1 MDRTTFLQIYTGH
14 LNEKQLTAVQTVNG
28 PVLLLAVPGSG
39 KTTVLVTRLGYMLYC
54 EGIRPENILTLTYT
68 VAATK
73 DMARRF
79 REIFGEEYS
88 NALEFRTIN
97 GICAKV
103 IARYGQM
110 IGKSAFELLTDEKV
124 IARIL
129 TEMLVQNLSEY
140 PTESDVKNARTL
152 ITYCKNMLLSEE
164 EIRELGKEEDIPL
177 WEIYH
182 AYNTYLKQNSFMDY
196 DDQMIYAYRML
207 KGSPELLRFYQ
218 EKYRYICVDEAQDTS
233 KIQHMIIGLLAG
245 EQGNLFM
252 VGDEDQ
258 SIYGFRAAYPE
269 ALLNFA
275 KEHPGAKELVMD
287 QNYRS
292 NAKIVA
298 AADCFI
304 QHNKLRHRKHMIPTK
319 AEEAEIHYISLRNR
333 AAQYSYLLKAA
344 QNHEAE
350 TAVLYRDNESAL
362 PLIDQLERQ
371 QVPYRIKS
379 ADMAFFTHRVVT
391 DVTNIMRFAL
401 NPYDTELF
409 LRIYFKCQTYL
420 KKNQAQ
426 QLCRIS
432 EERHIP
438 VLEAAEYAEDLNG
451 MVLGKCRAFATHL
464 RKMLK
469 EAPSKVLF
477 RIETPLGYGEY
488 LERNNIDNNKL
499 FILKMLSY
507 EEVSISSFLGR
518 LDFLQNMLREKR
530 PDYDSNFI
538 LSTIHSSKGLEYE
551 EVYLMDVCDGVF
563 PDKVVYSKKATPQE
577 KKGFEEERRLF
588 YVGMTRAKSVLHIFK
603 LSEETSSFI
612 REMSPVKAEQVEGAK
627 PDKTKKVEGAK
638 LDQGKIRLKVNST
651 ELYSVKNLNGMK
663 LDSVKSGN
671 VKPDSLKLSDRMNLQ
686 NEKRVEGKTIA
697 VLQPDQTLQKTETQ
711 LVIGERVEQMKYG
724 MGVIS
729 DAVYH
734 ADGLTGKFT
743 VVFDSGLEKNFLYP
757 VAFQMGMRIVT
768 EEEN

>member
-1 MDRTTFLQIYTGH
+1 MTRCFMRTG
-14 LNEKQLTAVQTVNG
+14 
-28 PVLLLAVPGSG
+28 
-39 KTTVLVTRLGYMLYC
+39 C
-54 EGIRPENILTLTYT
+54 
-68 VAATK
+68 
-73 DMARRF
+73 
-79 REIFGEEYS
+79 
-88 NALEFRTIN
+88 
-97 GICAKV
+97 C
-103 IARYGQM
+103 
-110 IGKSAFELLTDEKV
+110 
-124 IARIL
+124 
-129 TEMLVQNLSEY
+129 
-140 PTESDVKNARTL
+140 
-152 ITYCKNMLLSEE
+152 
-164 EIRELGKEEDIPL
+164 
-177 WEIYH
+177 
-182 AYNTYLKQNSFMDY
+182 
-196 DDQMIYAYRML
+196 
-207 KGSPELLRFYQ
+207 PELLKFYQ

-233 KIQHMIIGLLAG
+233 KIQHIIIGLLAG

-269 ALLNFA
+269 ALLNFT

-292 NAKIVA
+292 NARIVA
-298 AADCFI
+298 DHFI
-304 QHNKLRHRKHMIPTK
+304 QHNKLRHRKHMVPTK
-319 AEEAEIHYISLRNR
+319 AEEEEIHYISLKNR
-333 AAQYSYLLKAA
+333 SAQYTYLRKVA
-344 QNHEAE
+344 QNHKVE
-350 TAVLYRDNESAL
+350 TAVLYRDNESVL

-371 QVPYRIKS
+371 QIPYRIKS
-379 ADMAFFTHRVVT
+379 TDMAFFTHRVVT

-438 VLEAAEYAEDLNG
+438 VLEAAEYAEGLNG

-464 RKMLK
+464 RNMLK
-469 EAPSKVLF
+469 EAPSRGLF

-488 LERNNIDNNKL
+488 LERNNMDDNKL

-507 EEVSISSFLGR
+507 EEVSIGSFLGR
-518 LDFLQNMLREKR
+518 LEYLQNMLREKR

-563 PDKVVYSKKATPQE
+563 PDKVVYSRKATPQE
-577 KKGFEEERRLF
+577 KKEFEEERRLF
-588 YVGMTRAKSVLHIFK
+588 YVGMTRAKSVLHIFR

-612 REMSPVKAEQVEGAK
+612 REMMPV
-627 PDKTKKVEGAK
+627 KVEGVE
-638 LDQGKIRLKVNST
+638 G
-651 ELYSVKNLNGMK
+651 VKQ
-663 LDSVKSGN
+663 
-671 VKPDSLKLSDRMNLQ
+671 DSLKFPDRMKLQ
-686 NEKRVEGKTIA
+686 NEKRVEGKTFA
-697 VLQPDQTLQKTETQ
+697 ALQPDQGKMKLKPKSLETDPGGHGTEIQ
-711 LVIGERVEQMKYG
+711 LVIGERVEQIKYG

-734 ADGLTGKFT
+734 ADGITGKFT
-743 VVFDSGLEKNFLYP
+743 VIFDSGLEKNFLYP

-768 EEEN
+768 EEETGKEGQA

>member
-1 MDRTTFLQIYTGH
+1 MMDRDSFLQKYMGH
-14 LNEKQLTAVQTVNG
+14 LNEKQLAAVQTVNG

-68 VAATK
+68 VAATN

-97 GICAKV
+97 GICARV

-124 IARIL
+124 ILRML
-129 TEMLVQNLSEY
+129 TEILVQNLSEY

-164 EIRELGKEEDIPL
+164 EIRELGKEEGIPL
-177 WEIYH
+177 WEIYS
-182 AYNTYLKQNSFMDY
+182 AYNRYLKQNSFMDY

-207 KGSPELLRFYQ
+207 KGSPELLKFYQ

-233 KIQHMIIGLLAG
+233 KIQHIIIGLLAG

-269 ALLNFA
+269 ALLNFT

-292 NAKIVA
+292 NARIVA
-298 AADCFI
+298 VADHFI
-304 QHNKLRHRKHMIPTK
+304 QHNKLRHRKHMVPTK
-319 AEEAEIHYISLRNR
+319 AEEDEIHYISLKNR
-333 AAQYSYLLKAA
+333 SAQYTYLRKVA
-344 QNHEAE
+344 QNHEVE
-350 TAVLYRDNESAL
+350 TAVLYRDNESVL

-371 QVPYRIKS
+371 QIPYRIKS
-379 ADMAFFTHRVVT
+379 TDMAFFTHRVVT

-438 VLEAAEYAEDLNG
+438 VLEAAEYAEGLNG

-464 RKMLK
+464 RNMLK
-469 EAPSKVLF
+469 EAPSRVLF

-488 LERNNIDNNKL
+488 LERNNMDDNKL

-507 EEVSISSFLGR
+507 EEVSIGSFLGR
-518 LDFLQNMLREKR
+518 LEYLQNMLREKR

-577 KKGFEEERRLF
+577 KKEFEEERRLF
-588 YVGMTRAKSVLHIFK
+588 YVGMTRAKSVLHIFR

-612 REMSPVKAEQVEGAK
+612 REMTPVKAERVEG
-627 PDKTKKVEGAK
+627 
-638 LDQGKIRLKVNST
+638 
-651 ELYSVKNLNGMK
+651 VKNLNSMEPDRVK
-663 LDSVKSGN
+663 SVSVKQ
-671 VKPDSLKLSDRMNLQ
+671 DSLKFPDRMKLQ
-686 NEKRVEGKTIA
+686 NEKRVEGKTFA
-697 VLQPDQTLQKTETQ
+697 ALQPDQGKMKLKPKSLETDPGGHGTEIQ

-734 ADGLTGKFT
+734 ADGITGKFT
-743 VVFDSGLEKNFLYP
+743 VIFDSGLEKNFLYP

-768 EEEN
+768 EEETGKEGQA

>member
-1 MDRTTFLQIYTGH
+1 MMDRTTFLQIYTGH

-68 VAATK
+68 VAATN

-88 NALEFRTIN
+88 NRLEFRTIN
-97 GICAKV
+97 GICARV

-124 IARIL
+124 IARML
-129 TEMLVQNLSEY
+129 TEILVQNLSEY

-164 EIRELGKEEDIPL
+164 EIRELGKEEGIPL
-177 WEIYH
+177 WEIYR

-207 KGSPELLRFYQ
+207 KGSPELLKFYQ

-233 KIQHMIIGLLAG
+233 KIQHIIIGLLAG

-252 VGDEDQ
+252 EDQ

-269 ALLNFA
+269 ALLHFA
-275 KEHPGAKELVMD
+275 KEHPGARELVMD

-304 QHNKLRHRKHMIPTK
+304 QHNKLRHRKHMVPTK
-319 AEEAEIHYISLRNR
+319 AEEAEIHDISLRNR
-333 AAQYSYLLKAA
+333 AAQYSYLLKVA
-344 QNHEAE
+344 QNHEVE
-350 TAVLYRDNESAL
+350 TAVLYRDNESVL
-362 PLIDQLERQ
+362 PLIDRLERQ

-379 ADMAFFTHRVVT
+379 TDMAFFTHRVVT

-464 RKMLK
+464 RNMLK
-469 EAPSKVLF
+469 EAPSRVLF

-488 LERNNIDNNKL
+488 LERNNIDDNKL

-507 EEVSISSFLGR
+507 EEVSIGSFLGR
-518 LDFLQNMLREKR
+518 LEFLQNMLREKR
-530 PDYDSNFI
+530 PDSDSNFI

-577 KKGFEEERRLF
+577 KKEFEEERRLF

-603 LSEETSSFI
+603 LSEESSSFI
-612 REMSPVKAEQVEGAK
+612 REMTPVKVEKMEGVK
-627 PDKTKKVEGAK
+627 PDQMKKAEGAK
-638 LDQGKIRLKVNST
+638 LDQGKMKLKLKGA
-651 ELYSVKNLNGMK
+651 ELYSVKNLNGMEF
-663 LDSVKSGN
+663 DSVKSGS
-671 VKPDSLKLSDRMNLQ
+671 VKPDSMKFLKRVKRQD
-686 NEKRVEGKTIA
+686 EKRVEGKMIA
-697 VLQPDQTLQKTETQ
+697 SAASQPDQTLRSTEIR
-711 LVIGERVEQMKYG
+711 LVIGERVEQIKYG

-734 ADGLTGKFT
+734 ADGITGKFS
-743 VVFDSGLEKNFLYP
+743 VIFDSGLEKNFLYP

-768 EEEN
+768 EEET

>member
-1 MDRTTFLQIYTGH
+1 
-14 LNEKQLTAVQTVNG
+14 
-28 PVLLLAVPGSG
+28 
-39 KTTVLVTRLGYMLYC
+39 
-54 EGIRPENILTLTYT
+54 
-68 VAATK
+68 
-73 DMARRF
+73 
-79 REIFGEEYS
+79 
-88 NALEFRTIN
+88 
-97 GICAKV
+97 
-103 IARYGQM
+103 
-110 IGKSAFELLTDEKV
+110 
-124 IARIL
+124 
-129 TEMLVQNLSEY
+129 
-140 PTESDVKNARTL
+140 
-152 ITYCKNMLLSEE
+152 
-164 EIRELGKEEDIPL
+164 
-177 WEIYH
+177 
-182 AYNTYLKQNSFMDY
+182 
-196 DDQMIYAYRML
+196 
-207 KGSPELLRFYQ
+207 
-218 EKYRYICVDEAQDTS
+218 
-233 KIQHMIIGLLAG
+233 
-245 EQGNLFM
+245 M

-269 ALLNFA
+269 ALLNFT

-292 NAKIVA
+292 NARIVA
-298 AADCFI
+298 VADHFI
-304 QHNKLRHRKHMIPTK
+304 QHNKLRHRKHMVPTK
-319 AEEAEIHYISLRNR
+319 AEEAEIHYISLKNR
-333 AAQYSYLLKAA
+333 AAQYTYLRKVA
-344 QNHEAE
+344 QNHEVE
-350 TAVLYRDNESAL
+350 TAVLYRDNESVL

-371 QVPYRIKS
+371 QIPYRIKS
-379 ADMAFFTHRVVT
+379 TDMAFFTHRVVT

-438 VLEAAEYAEDLNG
+438 VLEAAEYTEGLNG

-464 RKMLK
+464 RNMLK
-469 EAPSKVLF
+469 EAPSRVLF

-488 LERNNIDNNKL
+488 LERNNMDDNKL

-507 EEVSISSFLGR
+507 EEVSIGSFLGR
-518 LDFLQNMLREKR
+518 LEYLQSMLREKH

-577 KKGFEEERRLF
+577 KKEFEEERRLF
-588 YVGMTRAKSVLHIFK
+588 YVGMTRAKSVLHIFR

-612 REMSPVKAEQVEGAK
+612 REMTPVKAERVEG
-627 PDKTKKVEGAK
+627 
-638 LDQGKIRLKVNST
+638 
-651 ELYSVKNLNGMK
+651 VKNLNGMEPDRVK
-663 LDSVKSGN
+663 SVSVKQ
-671 VKPDSLKLSDRMNLQ
+671 DSLKFPDRMKLQ
-686 NEKRVEGKTIA
+686 NEKRVEGKTFA
-697 VLQPDQTLQKTETQ
+697 ALQPDQGKMKLKPKSLETDPGGHGTEIQ

-734 ADGLTGKFT
+734 ADGITGKFT
-743 VVFDSGLEKNFLYP
+743 VIFDSGLEKNFLYP

-768 EEEN
+768 EEETGKEGQA

>member
-1 MDRTTFLQIYTGH
+1 MRLTGFRSKVYGMMERDTFLQIYTGH
-14 LNEKQLTAVQTVNG
+14 LNEKQLSAVQTVNG

-73 DMARRF
+73 DMSRRF
-79 REIFGEEYS
+79 REIFGEEYG

-124 IARIL
+124 IARML
-129 TEMLVQNLSEY
+129 TEILVQNLSEY

-164 EIRELGKEEDIPL
+164 EIRELGKEEGIPL

-207 KGSPELLRFYQ
+207 KGSPALLKFYQ

-233 KIQHMIIGLLAG
+233 KIQHIIIGLLAG

-304 QHNKLRHRKHMIPTK
+304 QHNKLRHRKHMVPTK
-319 AEEAEIHYISLRNR
+319 AEEAEIHYISLKNR
-333 AAQYSYLLKAA
+333 SAQYSYLLKAA
-344 QNHEAE
+344 LKHEVE

-518 LDFLQNMLREKR
+518 LDFLQNMLREKH

-612 REMSPVKAEQVEGAK
+612 REMTPV
-627 PDKTKKVEGAK
+627 KVEGAK
-638 LDQGKIRLKVNST
+638 LDQGKMKLKLNST
-651 ELYSVKNLNGMK
+651 ERYSVKNLNSMEF
-663 LDSVKSGN
+663 DSVKSGN